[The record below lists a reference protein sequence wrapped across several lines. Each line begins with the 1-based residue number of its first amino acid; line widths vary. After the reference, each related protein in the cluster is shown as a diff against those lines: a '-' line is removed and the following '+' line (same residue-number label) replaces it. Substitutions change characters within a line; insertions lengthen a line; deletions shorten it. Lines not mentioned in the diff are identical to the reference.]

1 MERKCNVYT
10 NESYSTIKKNKLWP
24 HKTIWIDLKISL
36 LMERNQTQWN
46 DLSSRKCK
54 LNTATCCLLWRK
66 MNGQRTMNHFGVIA
80 KS

>member
-1 MERKCNVYT
+1 MYT
-10 NESYSTIKKNKLWP
+10 NEYYSTIKKKKLWP

-36 LMERNQTQWN
+36 LMERNQAQGNTQCK

-66 MNGQRTMNHFGVIA
+66 MNEQRTMNHLGVIA